1 MVKLDLP
8 EPETPVT
15 QVKVPSGMAAV
26 TFLRLLAVAPVRV
39 SFLPVPLRR
48 VGRERDGA
56 AAGEIIGGQAV
67 LVGEHLV
74 ERAAGDHLA
83 AMDAG
88 ARAHVDDIIGVADRV
103 LVMLDD
109 DDGVAE
115 IAQAA
120 EGDEQPVIVALV
132 EADAGL
138 VEHVEHAGEAGADLA
153 GEADALA
160 LAAGERARGA
170 VEVEIVE
177 ADIVEEAEPLVDLLE
192 DGAGDLVLL
201 RGELLVR
208 GVENQASAWRTER
221 RWTWLICSP
230 AIFTAS
236 GSGRRRAPWQ
246 ISQGAAL

>member
-1 MVKLDLP
+1 
-8 EPETPVT
+8 
-15 QVKVPSGMAAV
+15 MAP
-26 TFLRLLAVAPVRV
+26 LRV

-48 VGRERDGA
+48 GGGDRDGA
-56 AAGEIIGGQAV
+56 AAAEVIGGQAGLALQD
-67 LVGEHLV
+67 LVV
-74 ERAAGDHLA
+74 AAVADDLA

-88 ARAHVDDIIGVADRV
+88 AGAHVDDIIRLADAV

-120 EGDEQPVIVALV
+120 EGDEEAVIVALV

-160 LAAGERARGA
+160 LAAGEGAAGA

-177 ADIVEEAEPLVDLLE
+177 ADIVEEAEPLVDLLQ
-192 DGAGDLVLL
+192 DRAGDLVLG
-201 RGELLVR
+201 RGELLVQGLEPGER
-208 GVENQASAWRTER
+208 VADGAGGGLADMLAGDLHRQRLGAEAGAVADLAGLRRSDTWPAPRASTRSR
-221 RWTWLICSP
+221 
-230 AIFTAS
+230 S
-236 GSGRRRAPWQ
+236 GAG
-246 ISQGAAL
+246 GG